1 MGVEGVAMSD
11 YTEYGGIE
19 EDAKTLMKKVH
30 DFYSPQFKVLYDAI
44 YEAYQQGYQD
54 GLEESK

>member
-1 MGVEGVAMSD
+1 MSE

-19 EDAKTLMKKVH
+19 EDAKSLMKKVH
-30 DFYSPQFKVLYDAI
+30 DFYSPEFQVLYDAI

-54 GLEESK
+54 GLEKSTNG